1 MSRDGARWQLRR
13 VFRLPA
19 TRARARRAVDEE
31 LCFHLDERIEE
42 LVARGMTRADAESE
56 ARRRFGDIREYRKQ
70 AVAIDEQIIQE
81 QRRMDIF
88 DAFVLE
94 TRQAARTLARSRGFT
109 LTAVLTLGVGLG
121 AATAIFA
128 MLDAVVLRPLPYA
141 DAHQLVELTS
151 PVPKMKGDT
160 LWGLARHEMFYFK
173 EHSRTLADVGVY
185 QNSQMTVSGA
195 GTSQPAER
203 VRAAMVSASL
213 FNVLGITPA
222 LGRALRPEDNVVDPP
237 PVIVLAHGFW
247 MRRFGGDPNV
257 VGRVIDME
265 GFPMT
270 VVGVLPPSAQLPD
283 VQVDVWAPGYVN
295 PAAQPQNNHTWNAI
309 GRLRAGFSAADA
321 QRELTP
327 LTARLPELFPNAEP
341 ASFMKGTG
349 FRTQVRPLRDAVVGD
364 VMTRALWI
372 LFGSVLLV
380 LLIAAANLSN
390 LFLVRLEARRRET
403 AVRAALGAD
412 RLHLATQ
419 FLAESLLI
427 ALAAAVVAVAL
438 AALGLRALL
447 AVAPTDLPR
456 LAEVHLGAAGMAF
469 AIGGA
474 LVAAVALAVLPLFGA
489 PALDLGV
496 LREGGRGMTTSR
508 RRHAARA
515 ALVVSQVA
523 LSLVLLTAAGLMVR
537 SFRNLRA
544 VQPGF
549 E

>member
-1 MSRDGARWQLRR
+1 
-13 VFRLPA
+13 
-19 TRARARRAVDEE
+19 
-31 LCFHLDERIEE
+31 
-42 LVARGMTRADAESE
+42 
-56 ARRRFGDIREYRKQ
+56 
-70 AVAIDEQIIQE
+70 
-81 QRRMDIF
+81 
-88 DAFVLE
+88 
-94 TRQAARTLARSRGFT
+94 
-109 LTAVLTLGVGLG
+109 
-121 AATAIFA
+121 
-128 MLDAVVLRPLPYA
+128 
-141 DAHQLVELTS
+141 
-151 PVPKMKGDT
+151 
-160 LWGLARHEMFYFK
+160 MFYFK
-173 EHSRTLADVGVY
+173 ANSRTLADVGVY
-185 QNSQMTVSGA
+185 ENSQMTVSGA

-213 FNVLGITPA
+213 FNVLGIRPA
-222 LGRALRPEDNVVDPP
+222 LGRLLLPADNVVDPP

-247 MRRFGGDPNV
+247 LRRFGGDPTV
-257 VGRVIDME
+257 IGRVIDIE

-283 VQVDVWAPGYVN
+283 APVDVWAPAYVN

-309 GRLRAGFSAADA
+309 GRLRAGFTAADA
-321 QRELTP
+321 QRELAP

-341 ASFMKGTG
+341 ANFVKNTG
-349 FRTQVRPLRDAVVGD
+349 FHTQVRPLRDAVVGD

-390 LFLVRLEARRRET
+390 LFLVRLETRRREI

-427 ALAAAVVAVAL
+427 ALAAAAVAIAL

-447 AVAPTDLPR
+447 AVAPSDLPR

-469 AIGGA
+469 AVGGA
-474 LVAAVALAVLPLFGA
+474 LVAAVALALLPLFSA

-508 RRHAARA
+508 RRPEWHSRSAARSWRPSRSRCCRCS
-515 ALVVSQVA
+515 ALPRSTSA
-523 LSLVLLTAAGLMVR
+523 CCAKADAG
-537 SFRNLRA
+537 
-544 VQPGF
+544 
-549 E
+549 